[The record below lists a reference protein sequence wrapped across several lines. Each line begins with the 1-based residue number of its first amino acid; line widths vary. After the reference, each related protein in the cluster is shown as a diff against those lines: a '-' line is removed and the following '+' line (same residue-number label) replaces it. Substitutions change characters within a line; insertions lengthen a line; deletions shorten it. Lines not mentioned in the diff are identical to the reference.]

1 MKRQPRLARRL
12 AALIMCGIALVMMST
27 TATTAASAAPQ
38 AAVSTGAA
46 TKPPPA
52 REKLSAKLLDT
63 KVKVNAKARIQGRLD
78 VLHPMR
84 DGFELVVVQEL
95 RAGVWVDL
103 QPARCQPNIRFT
115 IRVSFSVVARY
126 TLRVIHPT
134 SSLSSE
140 TFVLAVL
147 P

>member
-1 MKRQPRLARRL
+1 M
-12 AALIMCGIALVMMST
+12 AALIMCFVALGTMST
-27 TATTAASAAPQ
+27 TAAG
-38 AAVSTGAA
+38 STGTD

-52 REKLSAKLLDT
+52 KAKLSAKLLDT

-78 VLHPMR
+78 VQLPMMR
-84 DGFELVVVQEL
+84 DGAQLSTSEGFELVVVQEL

-103 QPARCQPNIRFT
+103 QPARCQPNIRFR
-115 IRVSFSVVARY
+115 IAVSFSLVAQY

-140 TFVLAVL
+140 TFVLAVV